1 MSKHKKFFLIIICIL
16 LNSFLIIGFLVVRDA
31 TMANTLKEEA
41 KTISKLDITKNRY
54 NLKVR
59 TRGNY
64 GIVEKSVKTY
74 LDDYAISLQ
83 KMLSIMGDSKLTQL
97 FSYNNYVKDGPEFK
111 ESLTYLQAAKEEFN
125 SQIDQL
131 LVNSE
136 EDVIRAYGKEKISN
150 THYYDL
156 YVDMILSDSMKKQF
170 SDAKV
175 FLSQIKVE
183 ANEVFEV
190 SGELLNFLIV
200 NKDFWKLEEGE
211 IRFQTEALYNQYNMY
226 VSKLSQ

>member
-1 MSKHKKFFLIIICIL
+1 MSKHKKLFLIIICIL

-170 SDAKV
+170 SDAKF